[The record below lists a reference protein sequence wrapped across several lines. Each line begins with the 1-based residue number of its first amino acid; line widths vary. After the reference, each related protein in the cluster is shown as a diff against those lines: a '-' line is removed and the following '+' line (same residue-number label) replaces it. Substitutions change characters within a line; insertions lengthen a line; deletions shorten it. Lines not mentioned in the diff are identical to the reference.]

1 MRILIIFLSGVGNS
15 IIFLPI
21 IEALKNNLKD
31 VEIDIIVGN
40 KAVHDI
46 FQTFANI
53 NSIYIYSHAY
63 PKRSNLLSKTLSR
76 INLFWKLK
84 NKKYNYFLSTSL
96 SSVKEGLFGLLLGS
110 KSRIGFGQTKLNS
123 LIYTNLIEINSSQ
136 HEFDLRKN
144 ILPIFKINKFPD
156 IPTIDVPK
164 KLDGYATSILK
175 KTSGH
180 IVIGI
185 HPGSHETLTHKRWPI
200 QNFGLL
206 LQNLD
211 SVYKCKFLFLGSAT
225 EIDLGEKLGQLV
237 PESNCMNL
245 IGKTSIIETTA
256 LIKQCDFFISND
268 TALMH
273 IASAVGTQGLAI
285 FGPSSIIKNHPL
297 NNNIQML
304 YNSDC
309 DTQLNQMCNDCNKK
323 FIHDK
328 TPPSCLTNITVNT
341 VTAETKKSLSSLIE
355 NTNT

>member
-1 MRILIIFLSGVGNS
+1 MFLSGVGNS

-21 IEALKNNLKD
+21 IEALNNNLKNAK
-31 VEIDIIVGN
+31 IDIVVGN

-46 FQTFANI
+46 FQTFSDI
-53 NSIYIYSHAY
+53 NSIYIYTHAY
-63 PKRSNLLSKTLSR
+63 PKKSNLLSKILAR

-84 NKKYNYFLSTSL
+84 NKRYNYFLSTEL
-96 SSVKEGLFGLLLGS
+96 SGIKEGLLGLLLGS

-136 HEFDLRKN
+136 HEFDLKKN
-144 ILPIFKINKFPD
+144 ILPIFKINKSSD
-156 IPTIDVPK
+156 IPAIDVPK
-164 KLDGYATSILK
+164 KLDEYATSILK

-211 SVYKCKFLFLGSAT
+211 SIYKCKFLFLGSET
-225 EIDLGEKLGQLV
+225 EIDLGKKLEQLL
-237 PESNCMNL
+237 PESNCINL
-245 IGKTSIIETTA
+245 IGKTSIIQTVA
-256 LIKQCDFFISND
+256 LIKQCDFFISSD

-285 FGPSSIIKNHPL
+285 FGPSSTIKNHPL
-297 NNNIQML
+297 NRNIQML

-309 DTQLNQMCNDCNKK
+309 DIQLNQMCNDCNEK

-341 VTAETKKSLSSLIE
+341 VTAETKKSLSSLIV
-355 NTNT
+355 NTDT